1 MRVSDTERQRAVDEL
16 RRHCVAGRIDMEEY
30 AARVEQA
37 LTATTLEELD
47 RLRADLPMLRVAEP
61 AGGRGIWARPRPQK
75 SGERARGPAAA
86 VSVLLLV
93 VAVLAAVVLAVAA
106 SWTWAALLA
115 LGWLAGAAFSRAR
128 GAARR

>member
-30 AARVEQA
+30 AARVEKA
-37 LTATTLEELD
+37 LVATTLEELD

-61 AGGRGIWARPRPQK
+61 AGAGGIWARPAP
-75 SGERARGPAAA
+75 STGRARVVGASAA

-93 VAVLAAVVLAVAA
+93 AAVLAAVVLAVAA
-106 SWTWAALLA
+106 SWTWALLLA
-115 LGWLAGAAFSRAR
+115 VGWLAGAAYSRAR
-128 GAARR
+128 AGRR